1 MRIKKRSIATGA
13 ADGAETKQRPAKKAR
28 TETKADND
36 DDGDDSADDDDDA
49 GGEVHIDHVRGF
61 RVDDAV
67 GKNASVLG
75 ERKLTAK
82 QKRAA
87 VRAQKRKKIGSNFY
101 EVSNVKN
108 KNRSKNKPGKGGKPS
123 KE

>member
-1 MRIKKRSIATGA
+1 MRKKKRSIATGA
-13 ADGAETKQRPAKKAR
+13 AEGADTKQRPAKKAR
-28 TETKADND
+28 TEPNA
-36 DDGDDSADDDDDA
+36 DDSADSDDDGEDANDDA
-49 GGEVHIDHVRGF
+49 GTDHIDHVRGF
-61 RVDDAV
+61 KVDDAV
-67 GKNASVLG
+67 GKNASILG

-108 KNRSKNKPGKGGKPS
+108 KNRSKNKPGKGGKPG
-123 KE
+123 KD